1 MKIVAATLEYEKEC
15 EDYSFWF
22 AKQLVLINIATAAVT
37 ILEIIEIRF
46 PIAIVPIVV
55 TAVIALNTITT
66 VMAAK
71 IW

>member
-46 PIAIVPIVV
+46 PIAIVPIA
-55 TAVIALNTITT
+55 AVIALHTITSA
-66 VMAAK
+66 MAAEL
-71 IW
+71 W